1 MRYNSHTMNTLI
13 LFATNSGAT
22 DIVSQLIADTLT
34 QNGQTVTR
42 KMVHETSPDDLGN
55 FDAIVL
61 GSPSWDFDGKEG
73 QPHEDYFPFME
84 KLADKT
90 FENKPF
96 AVFGLGDSS
105 YTHFCGA
112 VEHLEALVA
121 KLKGKKII
129 DSLKIDGFYY
139 KQDIHTQST
148 KTWAENLAKALTG

>member
-1 MRYNSHTMNTLI
+1 MNILI
-13 LFATNSGAT
+13 LYATNSGAT
-22 DIVSQLIADTLT
+22 DIVSQIVGDTLT
-34 QNGQTVTR
+34 AQGHTVTR
-42 KMVHETSPDDLGN
+42 KQVHESSPDDLGQ

-84 KLADKT
+84 KLGDKT

-105 YTHFCGA
+105 YTVFCGA

-121 KLKGKKII
+121 KLKGKKAVE
-129 DSLKIDGFYY
+129 SLKIDGFYY
-139 KQDIHTQST
+139 KQDIHTEAT
-148 KTWAENLAKALTG
+148 KAWAEQLAKALAA